1 MVTACDARPVT
12 SPAASHLRLVADEPT
27 PAPAAQPAVPA
38 APDAGVLRAVV
49 VIAVLVAVLALL
61 GTQPWSLPQRAGGAV
76 TGVPQSLVTFL
87 LICAGGCLWAAGRV
101 TEPAEVLGSARE
113 VRVWWALVTAATVVS
128 VTAALSLASYAGNG
142 DAPEGVLVRWAVP
155 LVPALLAGAIA
166 WPHGRAA
173 RLRAALGTGVVT
185 VPLFALGWALTA
197 SPAGSPAGLPDA
209 LMMTLLAGVT
219 PFALAVAFVAG
230 GRRT

>member
-1 MVTACDARPVT
+1 MTT
-12 SPAASHLRLVADEPT
+12 PAASHLRLVSDQAPSAPRAEP
-27 PAPAAQPAVPA
+27 AG
-38 APDAGVLRAVV
+38 PDAGVLRAVV

-61 GTQPWSLPQRAGGAV
+61 GMQPWSLPRRGGGAV

-101 TEPAEVLGSARE
+101 TTPAEVLGSARE
-113 VRVWWALVTAATVVS
+113 VRVWWALVMAAAVVS
-128 VTAALSLASYAGNG
+128 VTAALSLASYAGAG
-142 DAPEGVLVRWAVP
+142 DAPEGLLVRWAVP
-155 LVPALLAGAIA
+155 AVPAVLAGVIA

-185 VPLFALGWALTA
+185 VPLFALGWALAA
-197 SPAGSPAGLPDA
+197 SPAGSPAGLLDA
-209 LMMTLLAGVT
+209 LTMTLLAGAS

-230 GRRT
+230 GRGPRSAEAAR